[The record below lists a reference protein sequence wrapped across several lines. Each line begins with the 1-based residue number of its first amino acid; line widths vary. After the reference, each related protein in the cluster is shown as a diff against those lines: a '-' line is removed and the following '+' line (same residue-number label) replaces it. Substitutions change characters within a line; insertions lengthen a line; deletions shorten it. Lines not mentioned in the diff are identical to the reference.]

1 MLQQRIQQH
10 FIDSADLKYQAAPL
24 LSQAIADAVPR
35 TVLVARSPLAD
46 IAAMLGRSTLVI
58 GADTGLTHLAS
69 AFGLPTVAIFLATE
83 PGLTGPRGKF
93 ASTLLAPA
101 GGRVAPA
108 EVVTEAERLLALRSN
123 APA

>member
-1 MLQQRIQQH
+1 
-10 FIDSADLKYQAAPL
+10 
-24 LSQAIADAVPR
+24 AIAGAVPK
-35 TVLVARSPLAD
+35 TLLVAKSPLAD
-46 IAAMLGRSTLVI
+46 VAAILGRSTLVI

-93 ASTLLAPA
+93 ASTLLAPP
-101 GGRVAPA
+101 GGKITPA
-108 EVVTEAERLLALRSN
+108 EVMAEAERLLVLRSN